1 VPRTASAGGLFHPL
15 PEKRP
20 QLSQGATQT
29 GANITRQ
36 GCFPFLRAVLG
47 GTPAS
52 FALAGFFTLI
62 FYAGCVHYGTEPAA
76 SAY

>member
-1 VPRTASAGGLFHPL
+1 M
-15 PEKRP
+15 
-20 QLSQGATQT
+20 T

-36 GCFPFLRAVLG
+36 GCFPFLRAALEG
-47 GTPAS
+47 MPAG
-52 FALAGFFTLI
+52 FALAGFFVLI